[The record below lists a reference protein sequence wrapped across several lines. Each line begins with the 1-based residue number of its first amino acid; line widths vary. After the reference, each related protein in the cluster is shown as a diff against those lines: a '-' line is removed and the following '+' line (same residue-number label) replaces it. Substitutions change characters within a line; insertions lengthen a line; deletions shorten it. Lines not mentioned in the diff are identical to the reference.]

1 MNLDAIGLV
10 RIPEWASSLKTLY
23 WHLRMARPVSR
34 PCPRTWRRRITSE
47 RHRLIQDVGID
58 PLEVHLVCRM
68 LVIRRD
74 NPAGQWRA
82 ERAYVAYMLT
92 KQKGGG
98 LLSSSKPSGM
108 AANPRPAA
116 KRNRNVQIEQLDPA
130 GPA

>member
-10 RIPEWASSLKTLY
+10 RLPDWASTLRTLY

-47 RHRLIQDVGID
+47 RHRLVQDVGID
-58 PLEVHLVCRM
+58 PLEVHLVCRI
-68 LVIRRD
+68 LVVRRD

-82 ERAYVAYMLT
+82 ERAYVSYMLT

-98 LLSSSKPSGM
+98 LLSFGKSRCAPAS
-108 AANPRPAA
+108 PRPAA
-116 KRNRNVQIEQLDPA
+116 KPKRYVQTAQLDPV